1 MSTPAVIQS
10 ARWAA
15 AQRCRESARSDR
27 LFSDPLAEVFAGE
40 EGMTALRLS
49 EQYNPRH
56 QDTANQIALR
66 VRFFDDVAQNC
77 AAEGIRQFV
86 LLAAGMDA
94 RTYRMNWPDKT
105 TCYEVDHPELLGI
118 KEEILRGETVEPKC
132 RRVALGTDLSHDW
145 APQLIK
151 SGFNRAERS
160 AWLIEGLFY
169 YLEEPAVE
177 HVLRQVSG
185 LATPGS
191 VVVADLVSRWL
202 LTSPWMQ
209 PALKAMEERGMGWRF
224 GTDDPAG
231 LFARHGW
238 RAEVKDPAREGNT
251 YDPKRFPV
259 SASQSDARSPGS
271 FVVARRT

>member
-1 MSTPAVIQS
+1 MSVPPIIQS

-15 AQRCRESARSDR
+15 AQRSRESARPDR
-27 LFSDPLAEVFAGE
+27 LFSDPLAQVFAGE

-66 VRFFDDVAQNC
+66 VRFFDDVAQNS

-94 RTYRMNWPDKT
+94 RTYRMNWPVNT
-105 TCYEVDHPELLGI
+105 TCYEVDHPELLAV
-118 KEEILRGETVEPKC
+118 KEEILRGEVVEPKC

-145 APQLIK
+145 APQLIS
-151 SGFNRAERS
+151 SGFNRGERS

-169 YLEEPAVE
+169 YLEEPAVA

-185 LATPGS
+185 LAAPGS

-209 PALKAMEERGMGWRF
+209 PALKAMEARGMAWRF

-231 LFARHGW
+231 LFAQHGW
-238 RAEVKDPAREGNT
+238 KSEVKDPAREGNN
-251 YDPKRFPV
+251 YDPKRFAI
-259 SASQSDARSPGS
+259 SASGPEAKSPGF